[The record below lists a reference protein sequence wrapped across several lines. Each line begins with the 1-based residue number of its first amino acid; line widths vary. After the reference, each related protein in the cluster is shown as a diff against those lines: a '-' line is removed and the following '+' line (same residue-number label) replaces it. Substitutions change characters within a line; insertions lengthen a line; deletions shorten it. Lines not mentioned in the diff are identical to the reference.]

1 MDKLWNQ
8 IIVAFLMGALLPRAM
23 LQVGNWVSPS
33 ETMPTEVT
41 VASVTLQTEA
51 PKPTE
56 SVIANYLPVLVEE
69 NRIVMMELEDYIL
82 GVVLAEMPASFHPEA
97 LKAQAVAARTYAL
110 RRYTLGDRHKVLP
123 LLYSFGMTFFS
134 GRGNELVF
142 SGFDNYTRILE
153 DKTFIKALQNTLFF
167 AILIPPLVLVT
178 SVYLANLIN
187 KITNRRFRSFITT
200 VIYLPSIVSPVAY
213 SFFFRRFFAV
223 DGFLN
228 TLLMY
233 LGLLKEQQNFLLTPT
248 GARIAI
254 IMICLWAWTGYYT
267 VCQAPPLS
275 RSIQHTIRS
284 ERSTISRLRI

>member
-1 MDKLWNQ
+1 MVIYMKKN
-8 IIVAFLMGALLPRAM
+8 AFIF
-23 LQVGNWVSPS
+23 VSIS
-33 ETMPTEVT
+33 FLCVT
-41 VASVTLQTEA
+41 FFTL
-51 PKPTE
+51 
-56 SVIANYLPVLVEE
+56 
-69 NRIVMMELEDYIL
+69 
-82 GVVLAEMPASFHPEA
+82 
-97 LKAQAVAARTYAL
+97 
-110 RRYTLGDRHKVLP
+110 LP

-200 VIYLPSIVSPVAY
+200 VIYLPSIVSLVAY

>member
-1 MDKLWNQ
+1 MVIYMKKN
-8 IIVAFLMGALLPRAM
+8 AFIF
-23 LQVGNWVSPS
+23 VSIS
-33 ETMPTEVT
+33 FLCVT
-41 VASVTLQTEA
+41 FFTL
-51 PKPTE
+51 
-56 SVIANYLPVLVEE
+56 
-69 NRIVMMELEDYIL
+69 
-82 GVVLAEMPASFHPEA
+82 
-97 LKAQAVAARTYAL
+97 
-110 RRYTLGDRHKVLP
+110 LP

-142 SGFDNYTRILE
+142 SGFDDYTRIWE

-267 VCQAPPLS
+267 VLILSSYQHINPLLYKSGQLDGANSVQTFMYITLPTIKPVVLFSSILLFGGIFQLISEIMIVSKGGPEESTLTLAYYVYRLSFEYAP
-275 RSIQHTIRS
+275 QFGYAT
-284 ERSTISRLRI
+284 TISLIILFFSLVTTIIQYLMRGKQ